1 VARKV
6 RRTIYWG
13 RDYSQNEE
21 ILLVLLH
28 PSCVEYG
35 LDPMINAAWRLMLLL
50 WLASVLFVISLPWWK
65 FDGTPPS
72 QLPSHDIR

>member
-1 VARKV
+1 MACTLVLVKKVSRKV

-28 PSCVEYG
+28 PSCVEIWTRPHDQYRLATHAASLAG
-35 LDPMINAAWRLMLLL
+35 LCVGRYQ
-50 WLASVLFVISLPWWK
+50 LALVEV
-65 FDGTPPS
+65 
-72 QLPSHDIR
+72 